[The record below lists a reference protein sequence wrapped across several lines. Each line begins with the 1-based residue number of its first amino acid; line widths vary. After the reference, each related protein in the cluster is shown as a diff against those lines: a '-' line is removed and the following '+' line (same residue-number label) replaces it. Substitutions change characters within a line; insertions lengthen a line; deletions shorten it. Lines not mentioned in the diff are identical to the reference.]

1 MNRRFLPPSHL
12 LLPPHSS
19 SIFIYRAFLRI
30 LYAKNEEEITKHG
43 YTPFTLQH
51 AGSVLSAEIEMQV
64 LKTMVGIVGVMLRV
78 YGTELDTDMT
88 ILRTGKIN
96 YDDESKVAG
105 GMSMLTVSSDDII
118 SEVHRILRTIFR
130 MQSPHVSTAVS
141 NPCISIRCRSMHKH
155 FHIYILSMHTTSPT
169 HPPSHTPCLSC
180 TPFSCTQPSV
190 SATINQR
197 RINAASLAALADEG
211 PSQHFT
217 PPPPLSPMFIHTLSY
232 LKHRLICSLTH
243 IQIHSRNLRST
254 QSLL

>member
-1 MNRRFLPPSHL
+1 MHAITLQSHPYRQMNRRFLPPSHL

-130 MQSPHVSTAVS
+130 MQSPHVSTTVS
-141 NPCISIRCRSMHKH
+141 RPFMSIRCRSVAIKH
-155 FHIYILSMHTTSPT
+155 FHTCVLVYNPSPVHTHPISRKSLCCHT
-169 HPPSHTPCLSC
+169 PPSHIFSPRCL
-180 TPFSCTQPSV
+180 PPSINDV
-190 SATINQR
+190 SMPLH
-197 RINAASLAALADEG
+197 SL
-211 PSQHFT
+211 P
-217 PPPPLSPMFIHTLSY
+217 
-232 LKHRLICSLTH
+232 
-243 IQIHSRNLRST
+243 
-254 QSLL
+254 